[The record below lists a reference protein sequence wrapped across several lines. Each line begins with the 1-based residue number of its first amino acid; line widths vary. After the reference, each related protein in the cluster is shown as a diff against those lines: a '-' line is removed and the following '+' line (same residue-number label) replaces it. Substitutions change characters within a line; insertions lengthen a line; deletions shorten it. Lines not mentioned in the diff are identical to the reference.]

1 MSQSPI
7 KHEAPE
13 FSQAVTLALTGAS
26 GAPYGLR
33 LLQQLVAANCQ
44 VVFLLSDA
52 AKIVLATEVD
62 LELPDS
68 LEDCQTFLTK
78 RFNAKPNQIKLHS
91 KYDWFS
97 TPASG
102 SSSPKKMVICPC
114 SMGTLSSIRHG
125 ASNNL
130 IERAADVILKERGQL
145 IIAWR
150 ESPLSTIHLENMLGL
165 SKMGV
170 TLMPLAPGFYHKP
183 TEIHELIDF
192 MVARVLDH
200 LQIEQSLVLPWM
212 K

>member
-1 MSQSPI
+1 MN
-7 KHEAPE
+7 E
-13 FSQAVTLALTGAS
+13 FNQAVTLALTGAS

-44 VVFLLSDA
+44 VCLLLSDA

-62 LELPDS
+62 LALPES
-68 LEDCQTFLTK
+68 LDATAKLLSE
-78 RFNAKPNQIKLHS
+78 RFGAKAGQIKLHS
-91 KYDWFS
+91 TLDWFS
-97 TPASG
+97 APASG

-130 IERAADVILKERGQL
+130 IERAADVMLKERGQL

-150 ESPLSTIHLENMLGL
+150 ESPLSTIHLENMLAL
-165 SKMGV
+165 STMGV
-170 TLMPLAPGFYHKP
+170 TMMPLAPGFYHKP
-183 TEIHELIDF
+183 TEINELVDF

-200 LQIEQSLVLPWM
+200 LNIEQSLVLPWM
-212 K
+212 S

>member
-1 MSQSPI
+1 MSHTAPAFDQS
-7 KHEAPE
+7 
-13 FSQAVTLALTGAS
+13 VTLAFTGAS

-44 VVFLLSDA
+44 VLVLFSDA

-62 LELPDS
+62 LELPESID
-68 LEDCQTFLTK
+68 EIQDFLTA
-78 RFNAKPNQIKLHS
+78 RFNAKPEQIKLHG
-91 KYDWFS
+91 KLDWFS
-97 TPASG
+97 APASG
-102 SSSPKKMVICPC
+102 SSAPKKMVICPC

-165 SKMGV
+165 SQMGV
-170 TLMPLAPGFYHKP
+170 TLMPLAPGFYHQPKD
-183 TEIHELIDF
+183 INDLIDF

-200 LQIEQSLVLPWM
+200 LKIEQSLVLPWM

>member
-1 MSQSPI
+1 MS
-7 KHEAPE
+7 E
-13 FSQAVTLALTGAS
+13 FNQKVTLALTGAS

-33 LLQQLVAANCQ
+33 LLQQLVAANCE
-44 VVFLLSDA
+44 VYLLLSDA

-62 LELPDS
+62 LVLPQLPDDTQQLLS
-68 LEDCQTFLTK
+68 E
-78 RFNAKPNQIKLHS
+78 RFGARAGQIKLHS
-91 KYDWFS
+91 KFEWFS
-97 TPASG
+97 APASG

-150 ESPLSTIHLENMLGL
+150 ESPLSTIHLENMLAL
-165 SKMGV
+165 SRMGV
-170 TLMPLAPGFYHKP
+170 TLMPLAPGFYHQP
-183 TEIHELIDF
+183 TEINQLIDF

-200 LQIEQSLVLPWM
+200 LNIEQSLVLPWM
-212 K
+212 NESE